1 MSKVSVV
8 RCPDYEYSKVKESV
22 SRAINLAG
30 SLGKDVKK
38 GDKVLLK
45 VNLLQARKP
54 EDAVTTHPAVV
65 KAVCEEILDCK
76 AEPFVGDVLNIQ
88 MDRGLNSMELSGIK
102 SVCDELGVRAVDLKS
117 NGFVKVDIPRSVQMK
132 SLWIAKDVLDADVV
146 ISLPKMKTHMLT
158 GYTGAIKNFFGC
170 IPFGERMRSHLVGT
184 DYNFSEVLG
193 DIYSVIK
200 PGFCVMDGIEGM
212 EGAGPSHGDKR
223 TFALVAAGRDCVS
236 VDAVCS
242 DLMGFGNV
250 NTVSIADKRRLGI
263 GDLKKIEVVGD
274 IVEHFST
281 KMPNISIRKS
291 QKIAV
296 FIPPPVKDFLA
307 GTLLKIE
314 PRVDESKCK
323 KCAVCRNACP
333 ARAITMDNYPSFDR
347 KKCLKC
353 FCCHELCPEGAI
365 YTYKSWLARKWR

>member
-1 MSKVSVV
+1 MSKVSVIK
-8 RCPDYEYSKVKESV
+8 CPDYEYSGVKKSV
-22 SRAINLAG
+22 SKAINLAD
-30 SLGKDVKK
+30 SLKK
-38 GDKVLLK
+38 HVHEGDKVLLK
-45 VNLLQARKP
+45 VNLLQAREP
-54 EDAVTTHPAVV
+54 EAAVTTHPAVV
-65 KAVCEEILDCK
+65 RAVCEEILECG
-76 AEPFVGDVLNIQ
+76 ATPVVGDVLNSQ
-88 MDRGLNSMELSGIK
+88 MDRGKNSMEMSGIK
-102 SVCDELGVRAVDLKS
+102 SVCDELGVRAIDLKT
-117 NGFVKVDIPRSVQMK
+117 NGFVKVDIPRSVQMNC
-132 SLWIAKDVLDADVV
+132 LWMAKDVLDADFV

-170 IPFGERMRSHLVGT
+170 IPFGERMRSHLTGT
-184 DYNFSEVLG
+184 DSCFSEVLS

-200 PGFCVMDGIEGM
+200 PGFCVMDGIVGM
-212 EGAGPSHGDKR
+212 EGAGPSHGDIR
-223 TFALVAAGRDCVS
+223 SFGIVAAGRDCVS

-242 DLMGFGNV
+242 GLMGFGNV
-250 NTVSIADKRRLGI
+250 NTISVADTRSLGI

-274 IVEHFST
+274 KVDHFNT

-296 FIPPPVKDFLA
+296 FIPPGVRDLLA

-323 KCAVCRNACP
+323 KCGVCRNVCP
-333 ARAITMDNYPSFDR
+333 AKAISLNDCPVFDR

-365 YTYKSWLARKWR
+365 YTYKSWLASKWR